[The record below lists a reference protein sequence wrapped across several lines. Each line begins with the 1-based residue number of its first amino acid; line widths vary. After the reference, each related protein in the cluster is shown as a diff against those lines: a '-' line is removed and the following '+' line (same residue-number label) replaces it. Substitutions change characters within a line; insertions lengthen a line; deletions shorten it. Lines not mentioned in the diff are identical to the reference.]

1 MKLNDAHYALFE
13 ELGLPRDLDD
23 HVRRLSVDEYI
34 DLEERLVDEAVL
46 HNRKDE
52 NSLTDKGELIIDIVS
67 HMAEVS

>member
-23 HVRRLSVDEYI
+23 HVRRLSVDEYT
-34 DLEERLVDEAVL
+34 DLEDRLVDEAVL